1 MKIVVIG
8 VGKIKEKYIKDGI
21 AEYSK
26 RLSRFCDLEIIE
38 VDDEPIPENL
48 SPSMKIGV
56 MKKEA
61 DRIAKYLSQKTS
73 KKGMGLKTGSVIV
86 ALDVKGEKHSSESF
100 ASKMGLF
107 FASGISNIIFIIGG
121 SLGLDKELLES
132 AQLRLSLSELT
143 FPHQLVRLI
152 LLEQIYRAFKINNGE
167 P

>member
-1 MKIVVIG
+1 
-8 VGKIKEKYIKDGI
+8 
-21 AEYSK
+21 
-26 RLSRFCDLEIIE
+26 
-38 VDDEPIPENL
+38 
-48 SPSMKIGV
+48 
-56 MKKEA
+56 
-61 DRIAKYLSQKTS
+61 
-73 KKGMGLKTGSVIV
+73 
-86 ALDVKGEKHSSESF
+86 LDVKGEKHSSESF